1 MCVAPDPHGAAG
13 IGPSDPVSPGFAW
26 FGKLPS
32 VGDFVSR
39 RMPHPLLQFWD
50 HLCAAGMESL
60 KSGSHASGW
69 EVWRGCPMWAFL
81 LPAQPGIPL
90 CQLGVLAPSCDRVGR
105 NFPFLATLP
114 LPPDRIA
121 SFVPV
126 AASLG
131 LAWSEAIASAQT
143 ARQGIDELDAKL
155 QASLADVLMTPVE
168 IEDSEKTLPS
178 GMSPSI
184 LPWPDL
190 AATFDGNA
198 SESYWWSVPPA
209 MTRFRAR
216 SHNGRLNGML
226 FLGLCEG

>member
-1 MCVAPDPHGAAG
+1 
-13 IGPSDPVSPGFAW
+13 
-26 FGKLPS
+26 
-32 VGDFVSR
+32 
-39 RMPHPLLQFWD
+39 
-50 HLCAAGMESL
+50 
-60 KSGSHASGW
+60 
-69 EVWRGCPMWAFL
+69 MWAFL